1 MLFMV
6 KLRHTNSPDRLR
18 HGIGIGWAHSDPR
31 QLRSKIA
38 NPDSNRFSLEFENHH
53 PYRERERERERKK
66 ERKREREKRLL
77 PKMCKGRRWPQFM
90 DNICRFLIDRLL
102 VIIVWTLMGGQMI
115 VWFLLLV
122 FSKLRFFIVYFFF

>member
-66 ERKREREKRLL
+66 ERERERRGSYLKCQKAGVGLNL
-77 PKMCKGRRWPQFM
+77 WTIFA
-90 DNICRFLIDRLL
+90 DFWLI
-102 VIIVWTLMGGQMI
+102 G
-115 VWFLLLV
+115 F
-122 FSKLRFFIVYFFF
+122 